1 MTVDVATESVP
12 FVWIKWLRD
21 CCFRYEQHVV
31 WDLSQSK
38 ASSRCGNTL
47 PVKISSQIP
56 TNDAQRGRCDYSPPP
71 PPPTSSP
78 KCNTGPPPERGRG
91 PSGGG
96 GPVLRDFPARAPAST
111 RNTAAVPSDR
121 SVTGPPGG
129 GRAPRREV
137 ARPSG
142 RGRGWPDRNRA
153 GAPAEFPL
161 PRRPTGRS
169 ASGRPRPRESLRRRQ
184 VAGRLA
190 GARVQDVPDP
200 LHAGVR
206 DLPQVGPL
214 RQVPGRQTVGVPVQ
228 APLPRVVGRRE
239 EEVGRR
245 RLRHL
250 RVPANSLPLSAVIV
264 WTLAPSPSGRS
275 VIAPPAASAL
285 FPSTRW
291 TGVNS
296 GHLST
301 SDTTAP
307 PFPPSI
313 TVSAS
318 RSPILAF
325 APTSFGRSGMSLRPG
340 T

>member
-1 MTVDVATESVP
+1 M
-12 FVWIKWLRD
+12 
-21 CCFRYEQHVV
+21 
-31 WDLSQSK
+31 
-38 ASSRCGNTL
+38 
-47 PVKISSQIP
+47 
-56 TNDAQRGRCDYSPPP
+56 
-71 PPPTSSP
+71 
-78 KCNTGPPPERGRG
+78 
-91 PSGGG
+91 
-96 GPVLRDFPARAPAST
+96 LRDFPARAPDST

-142 RGRGWPDRNRA
+142 RGKGWPDRNRA

-161 PRRPTGRS
+161 RRRPTGRS

-190 GARVQDVPDP
+190 GARVQDVLDP

-214 RQVPGRQTVGVPVQ
+214 RQVPGGG
-228 APLPRVVGRRE
+228 PLVCPFRPRSHEWWGVGRKKSASSAFATFAC
-239 EEVGRR
+239 
-245 RLRHL
+245 
-250 RVPANSLPLSAVIV
+250 PANSLPLSAVIV
-264 WTLAPSPSGRS
+264 WTLAPGPSGRS

-296 GHLST
+296 GHPST
-301 SDTTAP
+301 GDTTAP
-307 PFPPSI
+307 PCPPPI

-318 RSPILAF
+318 RSPVPAF
-325 APTSFGRSGMSLRPG
+325 APPSSGRSGMSLRPG
-340 T
+340 I